1 MILGTRASVCARSSA
16 AVQDEP
22 PRRFFMLFPLI
33 TATCKAIVQTGPAR
47 EQRRHAGSKP
57 GGGRKVCH
65 VRTSARPR
73 CPLSGTLQGF
83 LDSLCPLL
91 PAATDYA
98 ILGFDPHLHCCYA
111 SGSALGTLG
120 IENPLRGTELQAL
133 APALRTVVSGLCRC
147 VFAGALTET
156 GITLGPQRLRLTG
169 MPLLDSSGAISMA
182 LIRILPVDPLPDD
195 RTSAVEDVR
204 NRSPDGTA
212 DWHDPERRR
221 STPAGR

>member
-1 MILGTRASVCARSSA
+1 MPDRNRVEGEKSA
-16 AVQDEP
+16 MSEP
-22 PRRFFMLFPLI
+22 L
-33 TATCKAIVQTGPAR
+33 
-47 EQRRHAGSKP
+47 P
-57 GGGRKVCH
+57 GLD
-65 VRTSARPR
+65 A
-73 CPLSGTLQGF
+73 PLSGTLQGF

>member
-1 MILGTRASVCARSSA
+1 MSESSS
-16 AVQDEP
+16 EP
-22 PRRFFMLFPLI
+22 
-33 TATCKAIVQTGPAR
+33 AT
-47 EQRRHAGSKP
+47 
-57 GGGRKVCH
+57 
-65 VRTSARPR
+65 
-73 CPLSGTLQGF
+73 PLSGTEHGF
-83 LDSLCPLL
+83 LDDLCSAI
-91 PAATDYA
+91 PAKTDYA
-98 ILGFDPHLHCCYA
+98 ILGFDVHLHCCYA
-111 SGSALGTLG
+111 SGPGLGALG
-120 IENPLRGTELQAL
+120 IENPPRGTGLQTL

-156 GITLGPQRLRLTG
+156 EITHGSRRLRLNG
-169 MPLLDSSGAISMA
+169 LPLLDSNGAISMA